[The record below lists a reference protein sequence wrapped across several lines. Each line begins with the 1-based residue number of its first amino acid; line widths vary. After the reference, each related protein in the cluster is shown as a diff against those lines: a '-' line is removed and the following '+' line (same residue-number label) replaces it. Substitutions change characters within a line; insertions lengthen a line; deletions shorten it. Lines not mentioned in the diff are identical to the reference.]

1 MFPNLKFIVAHGQM
15 NETELENAM
24 IAFNNGEV
32 DLLICTTI
40 IESGLDIPKVNTII
54 IEDAQKFG
62 LSQLY
67 QLRGRVGRSGIQAH
81 AWLFYP
87 NLNKIN
93 DAAKQRLKA
102 IKDFSELGSGYQL
115 AMKDMEIRG
124 VGSLLGEEQS
134 GKVSAIG
141 YDLYIEM
148 LHEAISEISGQEI
161 PEVNDTQIDL
171 PINAFIPATWI
182 LNREEKLDAYKSVTE
197 CSTDT
202 ELKELAT
209 DWTNRYGT
217 LPKPVESLIS
227 LMKLKLLAKSCGFN
241 KIKLK
246 KPDIVIETKLKKS
259 TFKILK
265 KALSSSV
272 QNKFNFEE
280 GDQFSKI
287 IIRGLGVT
295 EIQNQID
302 KLTLWFGLF
311 IKEINNFD
319 KESQIEK
326 K

>member
-1 MFPNLKFIVAHGQM
+1 M

-24 IAFNNGEV
+24 ISFNNGEV
-32 DLLICTTI
+32 DLMICTTI

-54 IEDAQKFG
+54 IEDSHKFG

-67 QLRGRVGRSGIQAH
+67 QLRGRVGRSGVQAY

-87 NLNKIN
+87 DINKIN
-93 DAAKQRLKA
+93 DAAKERLKA

-134 GKVSAIG
+134 GKVNAIG

-161 PEVNDTQIDL
+161 PEVSDTQIDL
-171 PINAFIPATWI
+171 PVNAFIPATWI
-182 LNREEKLDAYKSVTE
+182 SNREEKLEAYKSATE
-197 CSTDT
+197 CSNNN
-202 ELKELAT
+202 ELTELAT
-209 DWTNRYGT
+209 DWVNRYGI
-217 LPKPVESLIS
+217 LPKPVESLI
-227 LMKLKLLAKSCGFN
+227 MIMRLKLIAKKCGFN

-246 KPDIVIETKLKKS
+246 KPNILIETKLKNS

-265 KALSSSV
+265 NSLASSV
-272 QNKFNFEE
+272 QNKFNFNE
-280 GDQFSKI
+280 GEQFSI
-287 IIRGLGVT
+287 ITMRGLGAT

-302 KLTLWFGLF
+302 QLMLWFGSF
-311 IKEINNFD
+311 EREINNFD
-319 KESQIEK
+319 KELIKRE
-326 K
+326 